1 MEQNQKSM
9 RDELSNIDSKLNDHI
24 VYDEMS
30 NVKQIRQ
37 RIIRFNDEILDSKKH
52 TEESYNCVLEDI
64 DIYEK
69 YCEANPNFPNN
80 KAVMAIKN
88 IKDNYQSCLRNKEFK

>member
-9 RDELSNIDSKLNDHI
+9 KEELSNIDSKLNDHI

-37 RIIRFNDEILDSKKH
+37 RIIRFNDEILDSKRH

-69 YCEANPNFPNN
+69 YCDANPDFPNN

-88 IKDNYQSCLRNKEFK
+88 IKDNYQNCLKNKQFK

>member
-1 MEQNQKSM
+1 MAQNQDSVK
-9 RDELSNIDSKLNDHI
+9 DELANLDAKLNDHI
-24 VYDEMS
+24 VDDEIS

-69 YCEANPNFPNN
+69 YCEANPKFPNN
-80 KAVMAIKN
+80 KAVMAIQN
-88 IKDNYQSCLRNKEFK
+88 IKDNYQNCLKNKQFK